1 MPFDLAR
8 VRACYYVVGA
18 TDTILY
24 ASLDDALTAAD
35 AINTA
40 ADGGVDPEGRG
51 RAVVVPAITILYPPE
66 PDPEPDPT
74 PDPPP
79 DGNPPA

>member
-1 MPFDLAR
+1 MQFDLSR
-8 VRACYYVVGA
+8 MRACYYVSGVGQYGS
-18 TDTILY
+18 LH
-24 ASLDDALTAAD
+24 ASLDDALAAAD
-35 AINTA
+35 TVNATA
-40 ADGGVDPEGRG
+40 GTDDSGRG
-51 RAVVVPAITILYPPE
+51 LAFVVPAMVIVYPP